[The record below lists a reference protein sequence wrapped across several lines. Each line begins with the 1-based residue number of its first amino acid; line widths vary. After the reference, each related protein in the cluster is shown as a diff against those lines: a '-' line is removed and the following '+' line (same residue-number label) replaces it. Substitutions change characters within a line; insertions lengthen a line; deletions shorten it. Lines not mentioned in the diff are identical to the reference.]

1 MPSNPSR
8 KEDKMSEKPIKVNWN
23 LFKIV
28 RKRPAAKDVSQIPDA
43 IPAPKEHVPL
53 STEKQQTMSYQKE
66 QQKIVLPPRTRR
78 IPAPDEPLAFC
89 AKCGDWTPMLWLP
102 KEERG
107 RAAET
112 WFECEYCGCRE
123 LKLRY
128 ITRS

>member
-1 MPSNPSR
+1 MWIIKRKPHQSNWSIIKSVPKKRRRVPKDIGAVTRTGRSR
-8 KEDKMSEKPIKVNWN
+8 QG
-23 LFKIV
+23 
-28 RKRPAAKDVSQIPDA
+28 VSQKIP
-43 IPAPKEHVPL
+43 PVPTPL
-53 STEKQQTMSYQKE
+53 QNN
-66 QQKIVLPPRTRR
+66 VRR

-89 AKCGDWTPMLWLP
+89 AKCGQWTPMLWLP

-128 ITRS
+128 VAR

>member
-1 MPSNPSR
+1 
-8 KEDKMSEKPIKVNWN
+8 MSEKPIKVNWE
-23 LFKIV
+23 LFKID
-28 RKRPAAKDVSQIPDA
+28 RKQPVTKDAMQIAEPDPTPVPQEPLQIVSLPWVQA
-43 IPAPKEHVPL
+43 TTPL
-53 STEKQQTMSYQKE
+53 PTK
-66 QQKIVLPPRTRR
+66 VRR
-78 IPAPDEPLAFC
+78 IPASDEPLAFC

-128 ITRS
+128 IVG

>member
-1 MPSNPSR
+1 
-8 KEDKMSEKPIKVNWN
+8 MSEKPIKVNWE
-23 LFKIV
+23 LFKID
-28 RKRPAAKDVSQIPDA
+28 RKQPVTKDALQIAEPDPTPVPQEPLQIVSLPWVHA
-43 IPAPKEHVPL
+43 TTP
-53 STEKQQTMSYQKE
+53 
-66 QQKIVLPPRTRR
+66 LPPKVRR
-78 IPAPDEPLAFC
+78 IPASDEPLAFC

-128 ITRS
+128 IFG